1 MLNCEE
7 LMCIYLRECSTQVN
21 ESYYSTIMQFLL
33 MFRDC
38 LNMYGWQKRAENEC
52 KEFYGQFDYE
62 KKMREK
68 LESFQVWSNGCEYTE
83 INNAEFAPE
92 ICNEYVTVYMESPG
106 NNVGKIQI
114 SEVID
119 LTQHF
124 CHWLF

>member
-7 LMCIYLRECSTQVN
+7 LIAIYLRECSTMVN
-21 ESYYSTIMQFLL
+21 EGYYSTIMQFIL

-68 LESFQVWSNGCEYTE
+68 LEHFQSWSHGCEFTE

-92 ICNEYVTVYMESPG
+92 ICNEYVTVYMETPG
-106 NNVGKIQI
+106 NNQGKIQI